1 MEGLSQMIEL
11 TRQTKAKDNHRL
23 EIGGIILTMFD
34 PALELAVEVAGEVRN
49 YFDQTVFDTII
60 PRDVHISESPSHGL
74 SVLDY
79 APRARGARAYT
90 ELVLEVIDR
99 E

>member
-1 MEGLSQMIEL
+1 
-11 TRQTKAKDNHRL
+11 
-23 EIGGIILTMFD
+23 MFD
-34 PALELAVEVAGEVRN
+34 VLQHGIRVEEVLV
-49 YFDQTVFDTII
+49 VFDGNGSQIVGHRTFQQSLFDFADAVFETII
-60 PRDVHISESPSHGL
+60 PRDVQISESPSHGL

-79 APRARGARAYT
+79 APRARGARAYA